1 MWAHSWLA
9 GCCCCC
15 PNRVDVIAATAVKQI
30 VRLNVAAVFAST
42 VIASAAATF
51 FLLTNR

>member
-1 MWAHSWLA
+1 
-9 GCCCCC
+9 
-15 PNRVDVIAATAVKQI
+15 VKQN

-42 VIASAAATF
+42 VVASTAMF